1 MLPSSDGM
9 SQTYSTHSSDD
20 SRERRQTRLLK
31 RTNLERTNRTKED
44 DAKIL
49 LT

>member
-1 MLPSSDGM
+1 MGL
-9 SQTYSTHSSDD
+9 TYSTHPSDE
-20 SRERRQTRLLK
+20 SHERLQTRLFK

-44 DAKIL
+44 DAQMV

>member
-1 MLPSSDGM
+1 MGL
-9 SQTYSTHSSDD
+9 TYSTHPSDE
-20 SRERRQTRLLK
+20 SRERRQTRLFK

-44 DAKIL
+44 DAKMV